1 MGLVIRRNGGFS
13 PEVALRGLGEQP
25 VVGGPLAGGGAGQ
38 QIVTALVEQHG
49 HEHVIEH
56 AVGDVGGLIDDDAMR
71 EQPAQAAAIAP
82 RRAAQHRDDHAG
94 VIGMGQRHGE
104 GGPLPQAEHRA
115 GRGRRVLVPGK
126 QQQAQDLATDQAGL
140 VVRRRYHKL
149 PAVLPAPEFVQ
160 GQARDIHAQALRLA
174 PAPPTR
180 GHRDLCGRGEQPAL
194 LLVRL
199 PAPKALSQSQAPF
212 CAVEARVCCPPHC
225 RPSSPVPCLI
235 SGLGQGRGQ
244 IAKLR
249 GRVTGGISQDRMNKS
264 KPSQFPRSASRSA
277 VK

>member
-49 HEHVIEH
+49 HEHVVEH

-94 VIGMGQRHGE
+94 VIGMRQRHGE

-126 QQQAQDLATDQAGL
+126 QQQAQDLPADEPRL
-140 VVRRRYHKL
+140 VVAGGDDEL
-149 PAVLPAPEFVQ
+149 AAVLPAPKFIQ
-160 GQARDIHAQALRLA
+160 GQACDIDAQALRLA

-180 GHRDLCGRGEQPAL
+180 GHRDLRGRGEQPAL

-225 RPSSPVPCLI
+225 RTTSPAPLLI
-235 SGLGQGRGQ
+235 LGWREEGGQMVRVRGTRIADYADPGATERHSCPPYALCGL
-244 IAKLR
+244 LR
-249 GRVTGGISQDRMNKS
+249 
-264 KPSQFPRSASRSA
+264 
-277 VK
+277 